1 MSRKTATTCSR
12 ILEAAALPLLE
23 RAQKLLRLEQTV
35 LQLLPEDLSLH
46 CRVLNLRSKALIV
59 SAPSSAWAARLRFAA
74 PELVRQLRSRYALD
88 VETLQIRIRP
98 QTPENRPVRH
108 TQPKLSLESANLL
121 AQTAQNIEHRGLQE
135 ALVRLAANA
144 RDF

>member
-1 MSRKTATTCSR
+1 MPRKTATTCSR

-46 CRVLNLRSKALIV
+46 CKVLNLRNKALIV

-74 PELVRQLRSRYALD
+74 PELVRQLRSRYSLD

-98 QTPENRPVRH
+98 QTPENRPARH
-108 TQPKLSLESANLL
+108 AQPKLSMESGNLL

-135 ALVRLAANA
+135 ALFRLAAKA